1 MTGAIDIRT
10 GLRAVIAIAV
20 LAAAFVVP
28 AQAFA
33 NHNDCN
39 NVQSD
44 PTAAQYC
51 PASDVLANNE
61 SGSNTSTSAA
71 VPSGTE
77 AVAAT
82 ANSGSGSLPFTG
94 LDVGTLVLA
103 AAVLTGS
110 GLVLRRLTASGAHK
124 D

>member
-20 LAAAFVVP
+20 LAAALMLP

-33 NHNDCN
+33 QHNDCS
-39 NVQSD
+39 NVRSD

-51 PASDVLANNE
+51 PQSDVLAGNP
-61 SGSNTSTSAA
+61 SASSTPSSAGT
-71 VPSGTE
+71 PSGTA
-77 AVAAT
+77 AVAAS
-82 ANSGSGSLPFTG
+82 SGSGSLPFTG
-94 LDVGTLVLA
+94 LDVGVLVLVA
-103 AAVLTGS
+103 AILTGS
-110 GLVLRRLTASGAHK
+110 GLALRRLTASGTHK